1 MSSSA
6 RPASK
11 EPEPETQN
19 ISSEDWEN
27 LSSQAKLKS
36 IEGDSKWGWV
46 VYRCS
51 YAKEWGPAWEKVKR
65 SIIEDLRQEIAESD
79 TPSIADTMEFIF
91 IEDPSL
97 EGASTEQLQHR
108 FQAWAEAHPDYVYYE
123 GSRSRATRFNFFL
136 KADAEL
142 MRRGD
147 VGLVQGWPIEP
158 GEEDWIRIDDGDVS
172 TDLYVELGNPEMWY
186 IYYTEPSGYA
196 HIH

>member
-1 MSSSA
+1 MTGKIPPLKQNSNSSKVTGNGA
-6 RPASK
+6 G
-11 EPEPETQN
+11 
-19 ISSEDWEN
+19 SSTDAPTPK
-27 LSSQAKLKS
+27 SGKL
-36 IEGDSKWGWV
+36 GT
-46 VYRCS
+46 
-51 YAKEWGPAWEKVKR
+51 WEKVKL
-65 SIIEDLRQEIAESD
+65 SIIEDLRREIAESD

-97 EGASTEQLQHR
+97 EGASIEELQHR

-123 GSRSRATRFNFFL
+123 GRSRSRATRFNFFL

-147 VGLVQGWPIEP
+147 LGLVQGWPYAP

-172 TDLYVELGNPEMWY
+172 THLYVELDNTEMWY